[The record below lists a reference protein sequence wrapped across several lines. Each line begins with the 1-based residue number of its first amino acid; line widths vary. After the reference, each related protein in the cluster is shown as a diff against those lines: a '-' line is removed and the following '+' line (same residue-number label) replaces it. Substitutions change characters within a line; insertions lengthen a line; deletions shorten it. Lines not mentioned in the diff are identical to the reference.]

1 MSDHQLG
8 AHIPADV
15 DAPDKVVY
23 NLTFRQA
30 AILAATAAGLWLAW
44 QQLHDLLPGPVLVA
58 AGLPVAAAA
67 VVVALGRRDGVSLDR
82 WLLAAL
88 RHARSPKIYL
98 PPQAEGAGQAR
109 LLHPTNWR
117 QTTPGLLRLP
127 AQAVGADGVIDL
139 GPHGTAA
146 LVAVSTVNFGLRDP
160 AEQAALIDTYGR
172 WLNSL
177 TCPTQILVTTRPVDL
192 TARARTVS
200 AAATHLDHDGLAA
213 LAADHAAFLT
223 GLGAQTQPL
232 ARHVLVVVR
241 DPARVRARRHADD
254 TAAALARCAAHTRV
268 LDPAQLTHVLAHAV
282 DPRRPGGLQ

>member
-1 MSDHQLG
+1 MTNEPDLG

-15 DAPDKVVY
+15 DAPDKLVY

-44 QQLHDLLPGPVLVA
+44 QQLHDLLPGPVLLAVA
-58 AGLPVAAAA
+58 IPIAAAA
-67 VVVALGRRDGVSLDR
+67 VVAALGRRDGLSLDR

-88 RHARSPKIYL
+88 RHARTPKAYL
-98 PPQAEGAGQAR
+98 PPQAAGSGRAR
-109 LLHPTNWR
+109 LLH
-117 QTTPGLLRLP
+117 TTSRPFVPGVLQLP
-127 AQAVGADGVIDL
+127 AQAIGSDGVIDL

-160 AEQAALIDTYGR
+160 AEQAALIDTFGR

-177 TCPTQILVTTRPVDL
+177 TCPTQILLTTRPVDL
-192 TARARTVS
+192 TARAATLS
-200 AAATHLDHDGLAA
+200 ATATHLDHDGLAA
-213 LAADHAAFLT
+213 LATDHAAFLT
-223 GLGAQTQPL
+223 GLGEQTQPL
-232 ARHVLVVVR
+232 ARHILVVVR
-241 DPARVRARRHADD
+241 DPTRVRARRHADD

-268 LDPAQLTHVLAHAV
+268 LDPTQLTHALAHAV